1 MKTNVLKK
9 ITTKIL
15 IIFTLL
21 LFVLSPFKTVRA
33 DTSTNNKPVNQV
45 EEEKKEDYSTL
56 YIALVISL
64 VSLGLVFLNKKD
76 SKKEVKKES
85 TKSIKNKEKK
95 QARAQRNNQGKNQRN
110 NQGDNQQ
117 KRNKLD

>member
-1 MKTNVLKK
+1 MKINVLKK

-15 IIFTLL
+15 MIFTLL
-21 LFVLSPFKTVRA
+21 LFVVSPFKTVMA
-33 DTSTNNKPVNQV
+33 DNSTDSKIVNQV
-45 EEEKKEDYSTL
+45 EEEKEDYSTL

-64 VSLGLVFLNKKD
+64 LSLGLVFLNKKD

-95 QARAQRNNQGKNQRN
+95 QAIAQRNNQGNKQENKQGNKQQR
-110 NQGDNQQ
+110 G
-117 KRNKLD
+117 KKK